1 MLVLEFSGRFIK
13 RDDTIFL
20 IYFNGGLQSGKE
32 DTNMVEYETTVGPR
46 LIGPIGTQDFSPLS
60 QGNL

>member
-32 DTNMVEYETTVGPR
+32 DTNMVEYETSFIRDRYRYFP
-46 LIGPIGTQDFSPLS
+46 
-60 QGNL
+60 